1 MSDPDTI
8 NEDDFLETLDGQDLD
23 KPIPEVYV
31 ENSNALRVII
41 GINKRLNHMALRH
54 YRLMEH
60 HEM

>member
-23 KPIPEVYV
+23 KLIPEVYV

-41 GINKRLNHMALRH
+41 GINERLNHMALRSC
-54 YRLMEH
+54 LKTQNKG
-60 HEM
+60 